1 MLTVACMTLIRK
13 LLAVPIAILAVVLLT
28 PSFVFAQDGELP
40 APVVVEDAGSTFV
53 LSPFLWKTIT
63 AIILPILIY
72 LVTKRAGNP
81 TFKVI
86 FGFVVAAVDA
96 LIIRWTTLDGEFF
109 FDQAALEDVF
119 HVYAMQALVY
129 FGMNKT
135 SIATTPVLLPERG
148 LG

>member
-1 MLTVACMTLIRK
+1 MKLIRK
-13 LLAVPIAILAVVLLT
+13 ILAGPIAILAVVLLT
-28 PSFVFAQDGELP
+28 PSFVFAQDEDLP
-40 APVVVEDAGSTFV
+40 APVAVEDAGSVFV

-86 FGFVVAAVDA
+86 FGFVVAAIDA
-96 LIIRWTTLDGEFF
+96 LIIRWTALDGSMLW
-109 FDQAALEDVF
+109 DQAALQDIF
-119 HVYAMQALVY
+119 HVYAIQALTY

-135 SIATTPVLLPERG
+135 AIATTPVLLPERG